1 MPPGGD
7 KVGEARVDIH
17 VNAGPGEAELAAL
30 KSKVDRDFAELSR
43 KKAEAELTLKAAEF
57 DKKIDEAK
65 GKLDYFKSRRAT
77 ATLDLA
83 KKHFDEQVAAAEAEL
98 KALSKQ
104 RTSISIDSKQLR
116 AANKEQRLL
125 SEARRLDERVAL
137 QQAKAERMVSRER
150 QRATDDAI
158 KSRAEIARLSESYE
172 KLIGK
177 QRGLEKSSRRVFS
190 GRSLAVAEQEARK
203 LERVASEADHVKHR
217 IEQLGGSVDHLDPQ
231 ISRNSSL
238 LDRWLSKLGDTT
250 VRLGPIT
257 TSIKGLG
264 VGLGL
269 LGPLLFELGGGVV
282 SLAGTLG
289 EGLAG
294 GAVVAT
300 GALGGLATSAA
311 GVGFVIAPM
320 VHEFKEVHAAAEALT
335 KAELKYGKGSEQ
347 VKTAQERLNNELH
360 GVSPIAKE
368 AFEDYGNLTNRWKA
382 LTKAARPAVFN
393 AFGESLK
400 TVQSLLPEFARE
412 STATTKVAG
421 KAWDSWMKSL
431 RSSEAKKLLGNIMS
445 DFRASIPG
453 LASGLGSLV
462 AIIGRLGAAG
472 AHFLPGLSNGF
483 AEWANNLEKAV
494 GGGAALQ
501 SDVGRLVSQMQ
512 DLGHLTQ
519 DTGSLIVHIFDA
531 GANSGQGMVKSLDNV
546 IKRWDKWTQSAS
558 GKAGLAE
565 FFGDSKEATEDFM
578 SSLAHLTKLLFEF
591 SRATAPLANGLLKVV
606 TFIGDIISAADG
618 LVGVKQIFQGIGIV
632 LAGLFVASKVL
643 TYADSIKTVSTR
655 LAGYVGIETTAVAA
669 TEAEAVAS
677 AEAAA
682 AMEAEAGAAAT
693 AAAALE
699 AEAVAAAEATVA
711 TEATAVAAL
720 SADAGLGAG
729 AAAATRAALG
739 FGEAEAGAG
748 LLAAAL
754 APEVLIP
761 AAVIAGLVT
770 LGIVL
775 GDTGQSIQDVEA
787 DFRKA
792 GHEIDNSLTGAS
804 KAIDKYAAAQQHNAS
819 ASKNASEARA
829 HLVKLQKEGA
839 PADKVT
845 KAVEALTHAE
855 RQQARAAHQT
865 GAVNREQI
873 DSQKALLTGARNRVK
888 TAREEIKTYKER
900 IRAEERMS
908 GPGGGTWEA
917 KERNKL
923 AKSERDLAQAMLDVS
938 RAQRQEAATAVPY
951 ARSIKDL
958 KPISAA
964 TERGLHK
971 LAETI
976 GATATKKIG
985 SFVNP
990 KDVAKVTEL
999 GNKLTNLGR
1008 GGQVKNI
1015 AVKSQGADQTIAK
1028 LQKLQA
1034 QTNKVEATRANIKV
1048 GANDQQAQ
1056 AKLKRLAALSQRVTG
1071 TKNTVNILARSESAE
1086 AAIRRLKA
1094 HLRDVAH
1101 DKYQAEIKALD
1112 KATTPA
1118 ERAHHNMRRAVDE
1131 KYSARLEAIDNASGK
1146 AKKAEGAG
1154 KSAAKQH
1161 YKLNITATNQ
1171 QALNS
1176 IQAVNAALSGLHD
1189 KTVNVNVITHKSG
1202 GYSGGTADTFYSTFA
1217 SGGLNDREL
1226 QRANEKAIRKQSGPS
1241 QRINKPTMLVG
1252 EQAPQHHEYV
1262 IATNPAYRGA
1272 NERYLDQAASDLGY
1286 EVVPAYK
1293 KGKGKGKK
1301 GSGSGSGAKGGPGPH
1316 PPKLSKRVHHY
1327 LKATRLNYGD
1337 WLERYNA
1344 TEKNAESEEGHYS
1357 AELSHEEREIAAGRM
1372 ENWNYGLLR
1381 GYKENIRE
1389 DERKLLNP
1397 IVPHIEKKILN
1408 QQGKA
1413 EKALKGTRSRLSQV
1427 SGTIGKLENEYS
1439 KMEKSKSES
1448 TKDYNTKK
1456 RQKKHQIDEWKKQQA
1471 ELKKARK
1478 HEEDLIKEAKQE
1490 LAKFRGEVPS
1500 IKDALSEAED
1510 DVQYITDVETGTV
1523 EAPYETGGGAGGKE
1537 GPSIGE
1543 QTASY
1548 NEARE
1553 QLYEQFASN
1562 ITGQTTPAAA
1572 PGASSAG
1579 GGPGGPSTFA
1589 VGAPGGQPNYLQK
1602 AISDAIGRTG
1612 GHPNYIPGGSSTRP
1626 SQKHG
1631 GASDD
1636 WHSAAGGTK
1645 IEVVNHF
1652 AAPPPDPHTW
1662 TKQQEFE
1669 LGALS

>member
-7 KVGEARVDIH
+7 KVGEVHVDIH
-17 VNAGPGEAELAAL
+17 VNAGPGEAELAAF
-30 KSKVDRDFAELSR
+30 KSKVDRDFAELGR
-43 KKAEAELTLKAAEF
+43 KKAEAELKLKAVEF

-77 ATLDLA
+77 ATLNLA

-137 QQAKAERMVSRER
+137 QQAKAERMISRER

-172 KLIGK
+172 KLIGE

-231 ISRNSSL
+231 ISRNTSL

-368 AFEDYGNLTNRWKA
+368 AFEDYGNLTNRWKE

-400 TVQSLLPEFARE
+400 TVQALLPGFARE

-431 RSSEAKKLLGNIMS
+431 RSSEAKKLLGSVMS

-462 AIIGRLGAAG
+462 AMIGRLGAAG
-472 AHFLPGLSNGF
+472 AHFLPGLSHGF
-483 AEWANNLEKAV
+483 AEWADNLEKAV

-531 GANSGQGMVKSLDNV
+531 GADSGQGMVRSLDKV

-565 FFGDSKEATEDFM
+565 FFGDSKTATEDFM
-578 SSLAHLTKLLFEF
+578 SSLSHLTKLLFEF
-591 SRATAPLANGLLKVV
+591 SRATAPVANGLLKVV
-606 TFIGDIISAADG
+606 TLVGDVVSAADN

-632 LAGLFVASKVL
+632 LAGLWVASKVL
-643 TYADSIKTVSTR
+643 TYADAIQVVSTR
-655 LAGYVGIETTAVAA
+655 LAGYVGIETAATAATEAQAVAA
-669 TEAEAVAS
+669 TEAAVA
-677 AEAAA
+677 
-682 AMEAEAGAAAT
+682 M
-693 AAAALE
+693 E
-699 AEAVAAAEATVA
+699 AEAVAALE
-711 TEATAVAAL
+711 
-720 SADAGLGAG
+720 ADAGLGAG
-729 AAAATRAALG
+729 AAASTRAALG
-739 FGEAEAGAG
+739 FGEAGASAG
-748 LLAAAL
+748 LLATAL

-761 AAVIAGLVT
+761 AGLIAGFSILVASS
-770 LGIVL
+770 L
-775 GDTGQSIQDVEA
+775 DTTSSFEDLENASRDAG
-787 DFRKA
+787 KA
-792 GHEIDNSLTGAS
+792 MHNSLGNSIST
-804 KAIDKYAAAQQHNAS
+804 IDRYVAAQHNNINVSKEVES
-819 ASKNASEARA
+819 ARKR
-829 HLVKLQKEGA
+829 LVKLQNESASTNKITA
-839 PADKVT
+839 
-845 KAVEALTHAE
+845 AVERLNNAE
-855 RQQARAAHQT
+855 RKQAQQAHEIGVINQRQIKDQRQILK
-865 GAVNREQI
+865 GAQ
-873 DSQKALLTGARNRVK
+873 DRVK
-888 TAREEIKTYKER
+888 S
-900 IRAEERMS
+900 AED
-908 GPGGGTWEA
+908 A
-917 KERNKL
+917 LKL
-923 AKSERDLAQAMLDVS
+923 SRHEQQMHAQAKREGWLSPDMAADAKKIADAERFLASAKREVAN
-938 RAQRQEAATAVPY
+938 AQKQEAATAVPY
-951 ARSIKDL
+951 ERSLHNL
-958 KPISAA
+958 KPISQEA
-964 TERGLHK
+964 ERGLRK

-976 GATATKKIG
+976 GAAATKKIG
-985 SFVNP
+985 KFVDP
-990 KDVAKVTEL
+990 RDIEKITEL
-999 GNKLTNLGR
+999 GNRLTNLGR

-1015 AVKSQGADQTIAK
+1015 AVKSQGADQTIVK
-1028 LQKLQA
+1028 LQKLQK
-1034 QTNKVEATRANIKV
+1034 QTNKVEAARATVKV
-1048 GANDQQAQ
+1048 SANDTQAN
-1056 AKLKRLAALSQRVTG
+1056 ARLKRVAALSQRITG
-1071 TKNTVNILARSESAE
+1071 AKNTIRILANSSNAEQAINRLRGHLKEVALHRYQARIEAIDNTKSKTDAAKTHLRE
-1086 AAIRRLKA
+1086 AASK
-1094 HLRDVAH
+1094 
-1101 DKYQAEIKALD
+1101 KY
-1112 KATTPA
+1112 T
-1118 ERAHHNMRRAVDE
+1118 
-1131 KYSARLEAIDNASGK
+1131 ARIEAIDNASAK
-1146 AKKAEGAG
+1146 AKKAE
-1154 KSAAKQH
+1154 SAAKSAGRQH
-1161 YKLNITATNQ
+1161 PNIHITATAQ
-1171 QALNS
+1171 QAVSEIERVKSAL
-1176 IQAVNAALSGLHD
+1176 AALQTT
-1189 KTVNVNVITHKSG
+1189 KTVTVNVITHKSG

-1301 GSGSGSGAKGGPGPH
+1301 GSGSSSGAKGGPGPK

-1344 TEKNAESEEGHYS
+1344 TEKNAEVEEGHYS
-1357 AELSHEEREIAAGRM
+1357 SELSHEEREIAAGRM

-1381 GYKENIRE
+1381 GYKEHIRD
-1389 DERKLLNP
+1389 DERRLLNP
-1397 IVPHIEKKILN
+1397 IVPHIERKIIN

-1413 EKALKGTRSRLSQV
+1413 EKALKSTRSRLSQV
-1427 SGTIGKLENEYS
+1427 GGIIGKMENEYG

-1456 RQKKHQIDEWKKQQA
+1456 RHKKHQIDEWKKQQA

-1490 LAKFRGEVPS
+1490 LSKFRGEVPG

-1510 DVQYITDVETGTV
+1510 DVQYITDVETGVV
-1523 EAPYETGGGAGGKE
+1523 EAPYETGGGGKE
-1537 GPSIGE
+1537 GPTIGE

-1562 ITGQTTPAAA
+1562 ITGATTPSAA

-1589 VGAPGGQPNYLQK
+1589 VGASGGQPNYLQK

-1636 WHSAAGGTK
+1636 WYSAAGGTK